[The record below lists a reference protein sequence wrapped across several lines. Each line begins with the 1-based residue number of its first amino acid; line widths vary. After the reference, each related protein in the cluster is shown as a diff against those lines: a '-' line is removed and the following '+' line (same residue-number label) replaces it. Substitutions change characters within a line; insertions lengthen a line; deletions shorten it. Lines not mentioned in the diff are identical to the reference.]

1 MLTGES
7 GMGKTHM
14 VDVLRGECAQ
24 RHGAPNREMGQV
36 TNFCR
41 FMMNDYGMARR
52 IAPTFRRF
60 MMNDSFILN
69 HE

>member
-36 TNFCR
+36 TNF
-41 FMMNDYGMARR
+41 
-52 IAPTFRRF
+52 RRF
-60 MMNDSFILN
+60 IMNDSFILN